1 MEKKILIVD
10 DHPIVRD
17 GLKRILSQA
26 EGLTVRGEAATG
38 EEALARIRDAEW
50 DLVVLDITL
59 PGRNGL
65 DVLREVRRERP
76 KLPVLMLSIHSE
88 DEFAVRAVKAGA
100 AGYLTKDCA
109 ADDLVRAIKL
119 MVTGNKFV
127 SRALA
132 DRLIEEIQRDSTKP
146 PHELLSD
153 REYEVMTLIAA
164 GKSMKEISAAL
175 GLSKSTVST
184 YRLRI
189 LEKFKLK
196 SNAEITRYAIQNG
209 LVN

>member
-1 MEKKILIVD
+1 
-10 DHPIVRD
+10 
-17 GLKRILSQA
+17 
-26 EGLTVRGEAATG
+26 
-38 EEALARIRDAEW
+38 
-50 DLVVLDITL
+50 
-59 PGRNGL
+59 
-65 DVLREVRRERP
+65 
-76 KLPVLMLSIHSE
+76 MLSIHSE

-175 GLSKSTVST
+175 VLSKSTVST

-189 LEKFKLK
+189 LEKLKLK
-196 SNAEITRYAIQNG
+196 SNAEVTRYAIQNG